1 MNIIIKKISVPL
13 QWHWLTHHSYAR
25 SVPLRASTELS
36 FRGRHPSRL
45 GQPLRPVVVE
55 SGFAASE
62 AHHDVAVHCKT
73 PRQRAPVRFST
84 VASKSTGSVLEIM
97 ARASVARSA
106 PLRNKQAIR
115 ARRPQ
120 CRPTTHQQRRARRG
134 GSTPAPAT
142 CCRESAAWRII
153 RDRIA
158 FVSAEARAWRGVQ
171 VPSRLSASPKPI
183 VAIGPVARAT
193 RRLNHSTHGPEIQP
207 SRATRYGTK
216 ERDSLGDYLPRAAAR
231 SRSCCGW
238 ERLRTS
244 AIRSDRQAERCEPR
258 GPGHYSANVKKHG
271 TTTVIQ

>member
-1 MNIIIKKISVPL
+1 MSQSTAKPRANALPFDSQPL
-13 QWHWLTHHSYAR
+13 QANRQGRSLKSWLEQAWRVLHLCATSKRSGRGALSVAQQRTSNAGRGEVVAHRRPPFAAGRAPRGASYATGWR
-25 SVPLRASTELS
+25 SCPLR
-36 FRGRHPSRL
+36 RVL
-45 GQPLRPVVVE
+45 G
-55 SGFAASE
+55 G
-62 AHHDVAVHCKT
+62 
-73 PRQRAPVRFST
+73 
-84 VASKSTGSVLEIM
+84 
-97 ARASVARSA
+97 
-106 PLRNKQAIR
+106 
-115 ARRPQ
+115 
-120 CRPTTHQQRRARRG
+120 
-134 GSTPAPAT
+134 
-142 CCRESAAWRII
+142 
-153 RDRIA
+153 
-158 FVSAEARAWRGVQ
+158 GVQ